1 MNIHLIRFKAT
12 FKWDLALFLSNE
24 EKSPSIANHCKTLQ
38 QQPIFDQKMSD
49 TRRRM
54 RSYTVAV
61 SSGGGVRSLEDL
73 CVSGTSFVLSHLG
86 KLQLGISFFRQL
98 SPNFLLD
105 FSLDVS
111 MVFQTICVRLLESL
125 KSHFEF
131 LEIIVVIRLP
141 VP

>member
-1 MNIHLIRFKAT
+1 MNIHLIRFRAT

-86 KLQLGISFFRQL
+86 KMQL
-98 SPNFLLD
+98 SMLSAAVSKLSSRLQPGCLD
-105 FSLDVS
+105 G
-111 MVFQTICVRLLESL
+111 
-125 KSHFEF
+125 
-131 LEIIVVIRLP
+131 
-141 VP
+141 VPDHLRQVT